1 MPDFDPVAGEFERH
15 RALPD
20 LVTEQ
25 IREAVLSLLDPARI
39 SVLDLGAGTGR
50 LGRAFV
56 NAQVRYVGVDAS
68 YAMLDRFRLNS
79 LSTKGSVPSLVQAD
93 GCSLPFRDAT
103 FTAVLLA
110 HVLSVSQ
117 DWQELLV
124 EAGRVLDSNGFLI
137 LAQRAGPSNG
147 VDAQLRDQLKT
158 ILSSMGVE
166 MPEAGRT
173 KRDARTWLGTAAK
186 SRQHLVAATWRS
198 DCAPRDFINRHST
211 GARFSALPAEIR
223 EESMRRLSEWAI
235 VQFGSLNTSVVE
247 EYRFE
252 LDAFRF

>member
-1 MPDFDPVAGEFERH
+1 MSDFDLVAAEFERH

-20 LVTEQ
+20 VVTER
-25 IREAVLSLLDPARI
+25 IKEAVLSFLDPARS

-56 NAQVRYVGVDAS
+56 NAQVPYVGVDAS

-79 LSTKGSVPSLVQAD
+79 ISINGPVPSLVQAD
-93 GCSLPFRDAT
+93 GCSLPFRNTT

-117 DWQELLV
+117 NWQELLA
-124 EAGRVLDSNGFLI
+124 EARRVLDSDGFLI
-137 LAQRAGPSNG
+137 LAQRVGPSNG

-158 ILSSMGVE
+158 ILARMSVE
-166 MPEAGRT
+166 MPEAGKM

-186 SRQHLVAATWRS
+186 SQQHLVAATWNS
-198 DCAPRDFINRHST
+198 DCAPRDFINRHWT
-211 GARFSALPAEIR
+211 GARFSVLPQEIR

-235 VQFGSLNTSVVE
+235 VTFGSLDNSSVE
-247 EYRFE
+247 EYGFE